1 MPIFLNYVANSMP
14 RYPHILQA
22 GNTSCS
28 AKASSKLIVKATM
41 KAKELN
47 ANQLSE
53 RFSRMI
59 AAFKKPETCL
69 LLTNQGL

>member
-1 MPIFLNYVANSMP
+1 MP
-14 RYPHILQA
+14 RYPPILQV
-22 GNTSCS
+22 GNTSCF
-28 AKASSKLIVKATM
+28 AKVSSKLIVKATM

-53 RFSRMI
+53 RYSRMI

-69 LLTNQGL
+69 LLISQGL